1 MRSSL
6 LILVFQLLI
15 AGYAHSANIR
25 QQALI
30 ACLSDD
36 ATMKGRHQSYNAR
49 KSSEK
54 TKSRFSEWLFAENF
68 SNQQSKI
75 EFEWY
80 PKTDSGPRIKI
91 NTTEKPHNLIKI
103 RSYTKNS
110 LIVVSSASNPLSSES
125 WTFALNFDL
134 ETLLATRVQSNLAV
148 VKGEVITYN
157 CIFDSAKPTIS
168 ESTQPLS

>member
-1 MRSSL
+1 MRSLLLFLIIQLL
-6 LILVFQLLI
+6 LIGSTN
-15 AGYAHSANIR
+15 AANIKK
-25 QQALI
+25 QTTI

-36 ATMKGRHQSYNAR
+36 ATMKGRHQKYEAR
-49 KSSEK
+49 KNSEK

-68 SNQQSKI
+68 SNQQSKL

-80 PKTDSGPRIKI
+80 PKTDSGPKIKI

-134 ETLLATRVQSNLAV
+134 ETLMATRVQSNLAV
-148 VKGEVITYN
+148 VKGGVITYN
-157 CIFDSAKPTIS
+157 CIFDNANPTIS
-168 ESTQPLS
+168 DSSQPLS